1 MTAFSSQIQE
11 KLKRLPDQPGVYL
24 MRDRRGKV
32 IYIGKAAS
40 LRNRVRH
47 YFQSATL
54 HKADPKLRGLI
65 RSIEDFDFMPLKTEA
80 EAAITESQFIKDY
93 KPRYNIL
100 LKDDKR
106 FPLLKVDIQHPF
118 PVVTTCRLQ
127 KKDEAL
133 YFGPYTNSISARA
146 AKDFIERRFGLRQCS
161 PLRPTPENYKH
172 CINDII
178 RYCSAPCIGKV
189 SEEDYQNRVR
199 EACAFLRGE
208 RPEILKEIRA
218 AMEQE
223 SEKLNFEKAAALR
236 DMLMLLHRITH
247 ERAKVRKT
255 VTIRREEAEAGIRQ
269 LREALDLPQLPRVIE
284 TFDISNI
291 SGTYA
296 VASMVCCVNGIPD
309 KKRYRHFRIKT
320 IEGPDDPGMMAET
333 IRRRYSRLLNEN
345 APLPDLVLVDG
356 GITQVRAARAELDLL
371 KLSCLRVAGLAKRFE
386 ELISDNAADPI
397 RLPADSH
404 ALRVL
409 QQIRDEAHRFAI
421 TYHRALRAKRI
432 RESEIDDIPGIGEKR
447 KQALLLHFGSV
458 ARLKRATM
466 DDIAQVPGFGEET
479 ARLVMEFLA
488 THVKNPSTVP
498 AEAGNKAQGC

>member
-1 MTAFSSQIQE
+1 MTTFSKQIQE
-11 KLKRLPDQPGVYL
+11 KLKKLPDQPGVYL

-40 LRNRVRH
+40 LRSRVRH

-54 HKADPKLRGLI
+54 RKADPKLRGLI

-106 FPLLKVDIQHPF
+106 FPLLKVDVQHPF
-118 PVVTTCRLQ
+118 PVVASCRLQ
-127 KKDEAL
+127 KKDGAL
-133 YFGPYTNSISARA
+133 YFGPYTNSTAARA
-146 AKDFIERRFGLRQCS
+146 AKDFLERRFGLRQCS

-178 RYCSAPCIGKV
+178 RYCSAPCIGKI
-189 SEEDYQNRVR
+189 SEEDYRARVE

-218 AMEQE
+218 DMEAV
-223 SEKLNFEKAAALR
+223 SKKLDFEKAAALR
-236 DMLMLLHRITH
+236 DMLLLLHRVTH
-247 ERAKVRKT
+247 ERAKVRKSAAL
-255 VTIRREEAEAGIRQ
+255 RREEGAEGVRILQ
-269 LREALDLPQLPRVIE
+269 VALALPQPPRVIE

-291 SGTYA
+291 SGTLA
-296 VASMVCCVNGIPD
+296 VASLVCSVDGLPD
-309 KKRYRHFRIKT
+309 KKRYRHFRIRS

-333 IRRRYSRLLNEN
+333 IRRRYGRLIAEK

-356 GITQVRAARAELDLL
+356 GITQVRAARRELDALGL
-371 KLSCLRVAGLAKRFE
+371 VHLRVAGLAKRFE
-386 ELISDNAADPI
+386 ELIPDHQDTTPI
-397 RLPADSH
+397 RLPSDSP

-421 TYHRALRAKRI
+421 AYHRNLRAKRI

-447 KQALLLHFGSV
+447 KQALLHHFVSV
-458 ARLKRATM
+458 ARLKRATLEDM
-466 DDIAQVPGFGEET
+466 ATVPGFGVDS
-479 ARLVMEFLA
+479 ARLVLEYLA
-488 THVKNPSTVP
+488 RPIP
-498 AEAGNKAQGC
+498 ADPGKKTD